1 MSEKNQILSHFLL
14 SASFKLTW
22 EQHMPLAQTPS
33 PRLPLPQVA
42 AEINFG
48 PVKRPV
54 DRMLRTPGVTFIVA
68 FALICFCFWPMAQNK
83 IYELGSNR
91 KYQMGIKHCSS

>member
-1 MSEKNQILSHFLL
+1 MTSLIFSER
-14 SASFKLTW
+14 TW

-33 PRLPLPQVA
+33 PRFPLPHVA

-54 DRMLRTPGVTFIVA
+54 ERMLRTPGVTFIVA
-68 FALICFCFWPMAQNK
+68 FALISFRFWPMAQNR
-83 IYELGSNR
+83 IYELEEKSQKSNGDSR
-91 KYQMGIKHCSS
+91 LPLKHVM